1 MMGNVELAPEVDVSS
16 LEPLLSPNVVS
27 ELLDTYMSTLTVSRA
42 ACGPKQSVSSAR
54 MLHQVSACQ
63 PGTNT
68 SGQKKGVRPCL
79 DIGILRICRLSFWE
93 IGC

>member
-42 ACGPKQSVSSAR
+42 ACGPSLCLV
-54 MLHQVSACQ
+54 
-63 PGTNT
+63 P
-68 SGQKKGVRPCL
+68 RPC
-79 DIGILRICRLSFWE
+79 IGSLHVHLEPMPVGKRRE
-93 IGC
+93 